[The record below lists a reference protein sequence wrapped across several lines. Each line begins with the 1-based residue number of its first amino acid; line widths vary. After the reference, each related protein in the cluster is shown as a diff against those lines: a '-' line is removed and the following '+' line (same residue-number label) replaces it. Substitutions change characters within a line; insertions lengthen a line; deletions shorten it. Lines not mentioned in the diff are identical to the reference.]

1 MSCREG
7 QANREKQADSPKKT
21 PFVWRRIGFNEQT
34 YLAVSDLERF
44 LLPLTPKY
52 TVEETAAMN
61 PNTPKIIEPK
71 IALSYGGAMLSQY
84 PVMNPGVLL
93 YSEQICIQISRN
105 QPESSSVEIMATINN
120 TVFMSDD
127 EEDES
132 FHGSDASSSVESES
146 SEEESSSTLKKAS
159 LKEVMNSR
167 RVDKVYDEILRE
179 SRREFEERVC
189 TVQKDHF
196 MLEFQKK
203 CFDSS
208 KKKNSD
214 LQALKHYVDLGPIQL
229 QFTSVPH
236 TANVLQVSKVFE
248 NPVEFDISK
257 FKASSRNLSKESEAE
272 TRRMVEQAIGG
283 LEEKG
288 AKYIDK
294 KVKYA
299 GQTYTIKERVDPETF
314 SRKKARA
321 SLTGVQALDDIVAS
335 INKEISINSIQK
347 SQSDWTEFR
356 QMAGLESQLERQ
368 RKHGY
373 ISKAAFLQKA
383 DWKLHEKELEIRRRG
398 ANSSSSNSG
407 AN

>member
-1 MSCREG
+1 
-7 QANREKQADSPKKT
+7 
-21 PFVWRRIGFNEQT
+21 
-34 YLAVSDLERF
+34 
-44 LLPLTPKY
+44 
-52 TVEETAAMN
+52 
-61 PNTPKIIEPK
+61 
-71 IALSYGGAMLSQY
+71 
-84 PVMNPGVLL
+84 
-93 YSEQICIQISRN
+93 
-105 QPESSSVEIMATINN
+105 MATINN

-146 SEEESSSTLKKAS
+146 SEESSSTLKKAS

-203 CFDSS
+203 CFASS

-214 LQALKHYVDLGPIQL
+214 LQDLKHYVDLG
-229 QFTSVPH
+229 
-236 TANVLQVSKVFE
+236 VSKVFE

-257 FKASSRNLSKESEAE
+257 FKTSSRNLSKESEAE

-383 DWKLHEKELEIRRRG
+383 DWKLHEKELEIRRRS
-398 ANSSSSNSG
+398 ANNNSSNNSG
-407 AN
+407 AS